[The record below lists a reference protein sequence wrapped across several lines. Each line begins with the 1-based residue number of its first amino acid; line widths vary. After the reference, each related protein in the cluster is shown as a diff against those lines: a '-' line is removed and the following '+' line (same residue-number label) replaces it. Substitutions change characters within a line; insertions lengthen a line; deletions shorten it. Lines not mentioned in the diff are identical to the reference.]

1 MFELLKPKRTNYF
14 NNIVAPSAY
23 ISLSTGFDYLSMNDV
38 RRPRCSCM
46 ITTSVQM
53 QMFGKF
59 AEQKN
64 NPGNDIIHLQSN
76 AVAMI
81 NCFVVAKNYSAQI

>member
-1 MFELLKPKRTNYF
+1 
-14 NNIVAPSAY
+14 
-23 ISLSTGFDYLSMNDV
+23 
-38 RRPRCSCM
+38 M

-81 NCFVVAKNYSAQI
+81 NCFIAKKLFSTIQVSIQLAVMITGKICCFYHKN